1 MKSVILSVCVS
12 TVVPPCAETLVASSG
27 KRSGHLERASL
38 HGSRRLCRPC
48 RENASIA
55 RWVAVVQAQVQT
67 AANYKT
73 KPSIKSLM
81 PVRCLK
87 NRKFRTPALIDPRQ
101 GLSGAR
107 SSTWSI
113 ATSATCAHA
122 RRRPRLSGRGHP
134 QHAGRDRD
142 YPDALGVPPPA
153 VSARRLSRKVKIS
166 VPFSKA

>member
-1 MKSVILSVCVS
+1 VS

-87 NRKFRTPALIDPRQ
+87 NRKFRTPALIGARQ
-101 GLSGAR
+101 GYLVRALPRGQSLRRLLA
-107 SSTWSI
+107 
-113 ATSATCAHA
+113 AHA
-122 RRRPRLSGRGHP
+122 RRLPRLSGPGHP

-142 YPDALGVPPPA
+142 YPDALDVPPPPRTGWPP
-153 VSARRLSRKVKIS
+153 VTNIRRRK
-166 VPFSKA
+166 

>member
-1 MKSVILSVCVS
+1 MTGPITRPMRAVRRTSQTSITSMKSVILSVCVS

-55 RWVAVVQAQVQT
+55 RWVAVIQAQVQT

-87 NRKFRTPALIDPRQ
+87 NRKFRTPALIGPRQ

-113 ATSATCAHA
+113 ATSPASSATI
-122 RRRPRLSGRGHP
+122 RPRS
-134 QHAGRDRD
+134 
-142 YPDALGVPPPA
+142 
-153 VSARRLSRKVKIS
+153 SATRRTGPRL
-166 VPFSKA
+166 P